1 MSSSCD
7 MSTDERKY
15 TLAVYAGLRE
25 MIAEN
30 GIECALKLAKSYGYD
45 SAEMLYIKHECD
57 GIQKTTDE
65 WKAAT
70 RASGVSVSC
79 ISCYLDVVST
89 KEPYIRDYDSIE
101 AVKRC
106 IDLAKEVGCPLV
118 HHTLVTR
125 LSGGN
130 SAYPCVF
137 NEVVDAAVEIA
148 EYAMARGIT
157 VIYEPQGM
165 LFNGLDGYSEF
176 FDAVHERCENT
187 GICLDV
193 GNPLWVD
200 EDSYAIAEKYARHVK
215 HVHLKD
221 YVLDSE
227 DDTYRT
233 LSGRTIKEVAL
244 GTGVIDL
251 KRILDILDKASYT
264 GAIAIEDN
272 STTDYKATAENALGI
287 IP

>member
-1 MSSSCD
+1 MSSLCD
-7 MSTDERKY
+7 MSTDKRKY

-57 GIQKTTDE
+57 GIQKTTGE
-65 WKAAT
+65 WKAAIS
-70 RASGVSVSC
+70 ASGVTLSC
-79 ISCYLDVVST
+79 ISCFVDVVST
-89 KEPYIRDYDSIE
+89 DMPYKKDEKSID
-101 AVKRC
+101 AVKKC
-106 IDLAKEVGCPLV
+106 IDMAKEVGCPLV

-165 LFNGLDGYSEF
+165 LFNGYHGYSKF
-176 FDAVHERCENT
+176 FDEIHARCENT

-200 EDSYAIAEKYARHVK
+200 EDCYPLAEKYAPYVK
-215 HVHLKD
+215 HVHIKD

-227 DDTYRT
+227 DNTYRT

-244 GTGVIDL
+244 GTGIIDL
-251 KRILDILDKASYT
+251 DRVLDTLAKANYS
-264 GAIAIEDN
+264 GVIAIEDN
-272 STTDYKATAENALGI
+272 TTTDYRSTAENALGI